1 MISHLNGAV
10 IAKRAAYAI
19 LSVQGVG
26 YKVFMTG
33 QNLSLLSEGESAE
46 LWTHLAVRETALD
59 LYGFPSPEELSF
71 FELLITVSGIGP
83 KTALSILN
91 VATITLLR
99 QAIFTENIGH
109 LVKVSG
115 IGKKNAEKI
124 VIELRGK
131 LSGTYEEEDG
141 VPNDSDAIEALISL
155 GYGEKLARET
165 LQQVPKEV
173 TTPAERIKKALKILS
188 A

>member
-1 MISHLNGAV
+1 MISQLSGTL
-10 IAKRAAYAI
+10 IAKRATYAI
-19 LSVQGVG
+19 LGVHGVG

-33 QNLSLLSEGESAE
+33 QNLSLLSEGNPLE
-46 LWTHLAVRETALD
+46 LWTHLAVRENALD
-59 LYGFPSPEELSF
+59 LYGFPNPEELSF

-83 KTALSILN
+83 KTALGILN

-99 QAIFTENIGH
+99 QAIFTENIDH

-131 LSGTYEEEDG
+131 LAGTYEDEDE
-141 VPNDSDAIEALISL
+141 VPHDGDAIEALVSL
-155 GYGEKLARET
+155 GYAEKSAREA
-165 LQQVPKEV
+165 LQQVPKEI
-173 TTPAERIKKALKILS
+173 TTPGERIKKALKILS
-188 A
+188 T